1 MFEREPTEEREQELV
16 RSDTTL
22 SRIQHTDFV
31 PLITTRGDLGRVQSG
46 KGGDPDIWQL
56 WELSLYERTLSE
68 PQ

>member
-1 MFEREPTEEREQELV
+1 MLEREPTKEREQELV

-22 SRIQHTDFV
+22 SRVQHTDVV

-46 KGGDPDIWQL
+46 KGGDLDIWQL

-68 PQ
+68 PG